1 MQSQEKYDGN
11 NKNEDVGLSVTKID
25 EYASDSKSQPFDG
38 PFFRN
43 IFV

>member
-1 MQSQEKYDGN
+1 MQNQEKYDGN
-11 NKNEDVGLSVTKID
+11 NKND

-43 IFV
+43 ILV